1 MTTPALRV
9 LGTMDEITSC
19 DCCGRRDLRSTV
31 ALADTESG
39 DVVHYGVTCAAR
51 AMRQDVAQVRR
62 QVSAADTANR
72 RAREAEATAASV
84 ARVRAWDAFLARLAP
99 AAPRADLPVYLLAAA
114 RAVGVPIEPGD
125 VDPDTG
131 RPTFPAYQRI
141 ARALRAI
148 HDADPTRIH

>member
-1 MTTPALRV
+1 MTAPAFRV
-9 LGTMDEITSC
+9 IGTTDEITSC

-62 QVSAADTANR
+62 QVSAADTASR
-72 RAREAEATAASV
+72 LAREAEAMAASV
-84 ARVRAWDAFLARLAP
+84 ARTRAWEAFLARLAP
-99 AAPRADLPVYLLAAA
+99 AAPRGDLPVYILAAA
-114 RAVGVPIEPGD
+114 RAAGVPIEPGD

-131 RPTFPAYQRI
+131 RPAFRAYQRHLS
-141 ARALRAI
+141 ALRAI
-148 HDADPTRIH
+148 HGVDV